1 MKTKAR
7 VSKEISEFKRI
18 KEELS
23 KSEVLF
29 STIFEKSAFVSVL
42 SSLPDGVLVAVNEAF
57 ERVFGFARED
67 ALGKTTL
74 ALGINPDAEGRT
86 RVLEELKKKNSV
98 RNLELRLHTKSGEEK
113 FFAVNVDVIEIG
125 ERKYILNTM
134 QEITERMRAEEALRE
149 SESKYRT
156 IIESASDGI
165 FISDARGNFTEANMQ
180 GYIMLGYTREE
191 ILRLNIADVVMS
203 EQAARVEPELFRL
216 KAGAVVRSD
225 WQVRRKDGTVFPG
238 EASAT
243 VLSDGQVLGILRDI
257 TERILSEQ
265 MLRVSEERYRN
276 IVENLNQAYYEA
288 DRWSVFTYCNPGIV
302 LISGYSE
309 NELLGLASFRLV
321 AEEDRARV
329 MAAYKQWLEE
339 KRTDME
345 IEFRV
350 STKTGRK
357 FWVEQSTH
365 FEFDVNGRFVKGTNI
380 LRDIDERKRA
390 EKELRVAG
398 LRLKKLSQRLMHAQE
413 AERRAI
419 AINLHDNVGQLLT
432 AAKLTIQAALNT
444 SDIRQMTTKF
454 GDTYD
459 LIEQVMNAVR
469 NVSLD
474 LHPSILDDLGLIP
487 AMRWYLD
494 RQTRG
499 QSIAAHVTNESFV
512 TRLPAEAEV
521 ACFRIFQEA
530 CTNILRHAHARNIWA
545 DLAMADDTVT
555 MTIRDDGSGFPV
567 LRAWEDVLRGKSL
580 GLLSMQERANDIGA
594 TFDLISSDG
603 GTTVTVCIPRSKE
616 T

>member
-23 KSEVLF
+23 KSEALF

-67 ALGKTTL
+67 ALGKTSL
-74 ALGINPDAEGRT
+74 ALGINPDAEGRS

-98 RNLELRLHTKSGEEK
+98 RNLELRLHTMSGEEK

-134 QEITERMRAEEALRE
+134 QEITER
-149 SESKYRT
+149 
-156 IIESASDGI
+156 
-165 FISDARGNFTEANMQ
+165 
-180 GYIMLGYTREE
+180 
-191 ILRLNIADVVMS
+191 IL
-203 EQAARVEPELFRL
+203 
-216 KAGAVVRSD
+216 
-225 WQVRRKDGTVFPG
+225 T
-238 EASAT
+238 
-243 VLSDGQVLGILRDI
+243 
-257 TERILSEQ
+257 EQ

-365 FEFDVNGRFVKGTNI
+365 FEFDMNGRFVKGTNI